1 MESISNV
8 NFVAI
13 GISGTCLVLLLVHD
27 FVIKP
32 MLSKKCNFPIPI
44 QVSKPEVFFS

>member
-1 MESISNV
+1 MGILSNICNV

-27 FVIKP
+27 FILKP
-32 MLSKKCNFPIPI
+32 LFNKKCTFPIPI
-44 QVSKPEVFFS
+44 QVAFL